1 MATKNDTLE
10 VQVSS
15 KGAVSHE
22 VREYAR
28 AKLVRTAAHA
38 RRPVLRAH
46 VHLRLDPNPALDR
59 PAIANAQVDVSG
71 RLVCGHVAA
80 REMREAVDLLDGRI
94 RRGLETL
101 AGRDEGRYHE
111 PGTATP
117 GEWRHGDLATRR
129 PEFFPRPAEEREI
142 IPRTTPAQGAMAE
155 EVAILEMALLDQ
167 DFLLFADA
175 DSGDDACVY
184 RRSDGSAGR
193 LGPLGPAMAVKDAAG
208 MLDLSG
214 ERFVFFTDRATGR
227 GAILYR
233 RYDGHYGLASPAQG

>member
-1 MATKNDTLE
+1 MPPDTDSLD
-10 VQVSS
+10 VQISS
-15 KGAVSHE
+15 KGAVSHA

-28 AKLVRTAAHA
+28 AKLVRTARHA

-80 REMREAVDLLDGRI
+80 REMHEAVDLLDGRI

-111 PGTATP
+111 PGVAAP

-142 IPRTTPAQGAMAE
+142 IPRTTPAPGAMTDEA
-155 EVAILEMALLDQ
+155 AILEMALLDH
-167 DFLLFADA
+167 DFLLFTDA
-175 DSGDDACVY
+175 DSGGEACVY
-184 RRSDGSAGR
+184 RRSDGGIGR
-193 LGPLGPAMAVKDAAG
+193 LDRRESAMAVNDAAA
-208 MLDLSG
+208 MLELSG
-214 ERFVFFTDRATGR
+214 ERFVFFVDRATGR
-227 GAILYR
+227 GTILYR
-233 RYDGHYGLASPAQG
+233 RYDGHYGLVTPAPA